1 MLWQV
6 AQGKSSRNTFDYMEG
21 GPPLTVVFMRRLAK
35 ESVQFP
41 HRGNA
46 NVGLVRA
53 IRRFFS
59 GFHHGIQTGKRERES
74 REALESSKRVVNIA
88 AAARKSSALEAL
100 RSIGWFALIVALSV
114 GGVSLWIYL
123 DESGYIYHDKMT
135 LVSSKGWTNGEY
147 KDCSSV
153 NSKPEEPYL
162 ECAGLVG
169 GEPKEF
175 KVRFYGQTRVID
187 KREDYIFTWKCRKNG
202 DIDPTIT
209 CERGKQ
215 Q

>member
-1 MLWQV
+1 
-6 AQGKSSRNTFDYMEG
+6 
-21 GPPLTVVFMRRLAK
+21 
-35 ESVQFP
+35 
-41 HRGNA
+41 
-46 NVGLVRA
+46 VRA

-59 GFHHGIQTGKRERES
+59 GFHHGIQTGKSERES
-74 REALESSKRVVNIA
+74 REAVLQAHESSKRMVNIA
-88 AAARKSSALEAL
+88 AAAKKSSATESL
-100 RSIGWFALIVALSV
+100 RSLGWFVLMVTLFV
-114 GGVSLWIYL
+114 GGVSLWDYL

-153 NSKPEEPYL
+153 NAKPEEPYL
-162 ECAGLVG
+162 QCAGLVG

-187 KREDYIFTWKCRKNG
+187 KPENYTFTWKCRKNG

-209 CERGKQ
+209 CERGSQ